1 MSIQPNPQT
10 DTMSET
16 ATGRT
21 SFHAGLAMS
30 IPLVLGYF
38 PIAFSFGVAAT
49 RAGLS
54 VAEALL
60 FSVVIFAGAAQFLA
74 LALVTGGA
82 PIVIS
87 ALTLIVMNLRHV
99 IYGPTLMEKAGTNA
113 SSRYAWLWGWCLTD
127 EVFATTLGALA
138 RGTRFSERFV
148 GGVGIGAYLAWVAG
162 TGLGAMTG
170 EGALDAFPLV
180 DAGLGF
186 MLPALFLALLLSILN
201 RTQLPAV
208 VVAVGS
214 TIVGT
219 LIFSP
224 TLGII
229 AGMVVGALA
238 GTVRR
243 RRLMP

>member
-1 MSIQPNPQT
+1 MSAQPTPPT
-10 DTMSET
+10 D
-16 ATGRT
+16 AAPAKT
-21 SFHAGLAMS
+21 SFRTGLAMS

-54 VAEALL
+54 TAEALL

-74 LALVTGGA
+74 LALVAGGA
-82 PIVIS
+82 PLIIS

-99 IYGPTLMEKAGTNA
+99 MYGPTLMEKAGTNA
-113 SSRYAWLWGWCLTD
+113 STRYAWLWGWCLTD

-148 GGVGIGAYLAWVAG
+148 GGVGIGAYLSWIAG
-162 TGLGAMTG
+162 TGLGAVTG
-170 EGALDAFPLV
+170 EGALDAFPIV
-180 DAGLGF
+180 DAGLSF

-208 VVAVGS
+208 VVAVGA

-219 LIFSP
+219 LAFSP

-238 GTVRR
+238 GTIRKRR
-243 RRLMP
+243 VLP